1 MAIVFYPET
10 LKFRF
15 YNHRLCETLIKYSNF
30 AFTSKNFVWMV
41 ASVWCD
47 FFFFNFTGSSQRRNS
62 SMLDSDDSDS
72 VSSSAT
78 VRSDNVIVSGEEVQ
92 LDKESLLDQCLDAL
106 YEKRY
111 LILLPF
117 IVCAKNKWNLNDVK
131 FADLN
136 LAIN

>member
-1 MAIVFYPET
+1 MYGVI
-10 LKFRF
+10 
-15 YNHRLCETLIKYSNF
+15 
-30 AFTSKNFVWMV
+30 
-41 ASVWCD
+41 

-131 FADLN
+131 FADLT